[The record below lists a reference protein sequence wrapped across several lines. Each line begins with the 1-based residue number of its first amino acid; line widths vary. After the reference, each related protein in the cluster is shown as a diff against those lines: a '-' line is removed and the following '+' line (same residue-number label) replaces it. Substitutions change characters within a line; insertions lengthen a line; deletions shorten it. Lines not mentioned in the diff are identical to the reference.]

1 MVCGRDI
8 LIITPRKAARIK
20 MSNLV
25 IVLVVVI
32 IVVSISNNS
41 SRSSSSSND
50 NIHNLSSSNFSVA
63 VWRIASHKHLRDK
76 GVRNQSFERF
86 KYG

>member
-41 SRSSSSSND
+41 SRSSSSND

-63 VWRIASHKHLRDK
+63 VWRIASNKHLRDK
-76 GVRNQSFERF
+76 EVRNQSFERF